1 MLEHDLQ
8 RVAELLLTARHT
20 VAFTGAGISTP
31 SGIPDYRSP
40 GTGLWEKMDPMAVAS
55 LRAFRADPEAFYRA
69 MRPFAAKLLAAQPN
83 PAHLALAALERDGL
97 LACVITQNVD
107 HLHRAAGSRRVW
119 ELHGDLREAV
129 CVNCKRIL
137 PADGLWHRFLQ
148 EGSIPRC
155 ASCGR
160 ALKPNLILFGEPL
173 PRYIFLEATGEA
185 ERCDLMLVV
194 GASLEVA
201 PACELPFVALRHG
214 ARVVVLNSAPT
225 PADGQAQVVIRH
237 DLAEVLPRLA
247 EICRARLRPLGSDAT
262 SSEEER

>member
-1 MLEHDLQ
+1 MLEHDLK
-8 RVAELLLTARHT
+8 RVAELLLAARYT

-55 LRAFRADPEAFYRA
+55 LRAFRADPEAFYRT
-69 MRPFAAKLLAAQPN
+69 MRPFAMKLLAAPPN
-83 PAHLALAALERDGL
+83 PAHLALAALERHGL

-107 HLHRAAGSRRVW
+107 HLHRAAGSRSVW

-137 PADGLWHRFLQ
+137 PADGLWHQFFQ
-148 EGSIPRC
+148 DGAIPRC

-173 PRYIFLEATGEA
+173 PRYIFLEAAGEA

-214 ARVVVLNSAPT
+214 ARVVVINNAPT
-225 PADGQAQVVIRH
+225 PIDGQAQVVIRR
-237 DLAEVLPRLA
+237 DLAEVLPRLV
-247 EICRARLRPLGSDAT
+247 EICRVHPRSSGDAA